1 MKFKQRYRLGL
12 DIGTNSIGWCVLRL
26 NEQDEPIGIIR
37 AGSRIFS
44 DGRHPKTLA
53 SLAADR
59 RKARQMRRRHDR
71 VLKRMAR
78 FMQGLIRFG
87 LMPVDDGERLKLSAM
102 DPYKLRRRGLDQ
114 PLTAFELGRALYH
127 LAKRRGFKSSRKSKG
142 EDENESGKIATA
154 IHRTRE
160 AIHEA
165 GCRTFGEYL
174 AMRHDRRD
182 TVRAR
187 KTAENDYILY
197 TQRAMVADE
206 FDALWAT
213 QAPHHPEIMTEEA
226 RAWLRDTLLFQR
238 NLLPVMPGS
247 CIFEIDEYRE
257 PLWSPLQQR
266 FRVLQE
272 LNNLRVVEGM
282 TDRSLSLQ
290 ERNVLRDAL
299 YRSRERSFAQI
310 RKLLDLPR
318 TTRFNLESDKRKGL
332 KGDIVA
338 SQLGAEDALG
348 QAWFAMPFQA
358 QRDLAEMIDRIDD
371 TEALKQRLMEA
382 PWSLGE
388 TVAEHVAR
396 KVRLPEDYGSL
407 SRKALERIV
416 PILDSDVITYD
427 KAALK
432 AGYKHSDFYTGEIF
446 PRLPYYGELL
456 RSYTSPTPKAKDASE
471 RKYGRLANPTVHIG
485 LNQLRQLVNEII
497 RRWGQPTE
505 IIVELA
511 REFGLSGQKRRDLES
526 EQKAN
531 QDLNEKLN
539 AELHRLGQREN
550 RANRERLKLWNEL
563 GKEDAMDRH
572 CVYSGQRLSKAQLF
586 SGEVEVDH
594 ILPFSRSLD
603 DSLSNKV
610 LCITRAN
617 RDKKNSTPFEGF
629 GHSPAGYSWSEIE
642 ERASRLPRNK
652 AKRFKESALEDFLG
666 EKDFLDRHL
675 TDTAYL
681 SRVARQYLTA
691 VCPPNKVWVATGRL
705 TAMLRQKYG
714 LNEILDPEHKGKN
727 RDDHRHHAV
736 DAAVVA
742 ICNRSLIQKVSTA
755 ARNAEDLGEHRLLKS
770 LDVPWVGFREELE
783 QVIHRIIV
791 SHKPDH
797 GREAGLHNDT
807 NYGKR
812 GEPDKKGAML
822 VSVRKPVSSLTQK
835 NVSSIADPL
844 LRDELTALLD
854 GLSGKELKA
863 CLDEYSQRTGI
874 RSVRM
879 EERLSVIPIEDRMTR
894 KPYRYVKGDG
904 NYCYDIYRDE
914 SGRWGGDVVS
924 TYDAN
929 QSDFNPNARIAS
941 NGKPLVMRLRK
952 GDFLKMDLDGREKV
966 MRIARFSEGMI
977 ALAEHQEANVDA
989 RTRDKDSGLKYVFKA
1004 PSALKPVAAR
1014 LVGVNIL
1021 GYVNDPGFKD

>member
-1 MKFKQRYRLGL
+1 M
-12 DIGTNSIGWCVLRL
+12 
-26 NEQDEPIGIIR
+26 
-37 AGSRIFS
+37 
-44 DGRHPKTLA
+44 
-53 SLAADR
+53 
-59 RKARQMRRRHDR
+59 
-71 VLKRMAR
+71 
-78 FMQGLIRFG
+78 
-87 LMPVDDGERLKLSAM
+87 
-102 DPYKLRRRGLDQ
+102 
-114 PLTAFELGRALYH
+114 
-127 LAKRRGFKSSRKSKG
+127 
-142 EDENESGKIATA
+142 
-154 IHRTRE
+154 
-160 AIHEA
+160 
-165 GCRTFGEYL
+165 
-174 AMRHDRRD
+174 
-182 TVRAR
+182 
-187 KTAENDYILY
+187 
-197 TQRAMVADE
+197 
-206 FDALWAT
+206 
-213 QAPHHPEIMTEEA
+213 
-226 RAWLRDTLLFQR
+226 
-238 NLLPVMPGS
+238 
-247 CIFEIDEYRE
+247 
-257 PLWSPLQQR
+257 
-266 FRVLQE
+266 
-272 LNNLRVVEGM
+272 
-282 TDRSLSLQ
+282 
-290 ERNVLRDAL
+290 
-299 YRSRERSFAQI
+299 
-310 RKLLDLPR
+310 
-318 TTRFNLESDKRKGL
+318 
-332 KGDIVA
+332 A
-338 SQLGAEDALG
+338 SQLGAEEALG
-348 QAWFAMPFQA
+348 EAWYAMPFQA
-358 QRDLAEMIDRIDD
+358 QRGLAEMIDRIDD
-371 TEALKQRLMEA
+371 AEALKQRLMEA
-382 PWSLGE
+382 PWSLGDKA
-388 TVAEHVAR
+388 AEQVAR

-407 SRKALERIV
+407 SRKALEKIV

-456 RSYTSPTPKAKDASE
+456 RTYTSPTPKAKDASE

-511 REFGLSGQKRRDLES
+511 RDFGLSGQKRRDLES

-586 SGEVEVDH
+586 TGEVEVDH

-652 AKRFKESALEDFLG
+652 AKRFKENALEDFLG

-736 DAAVVA
+736 DAAVIA
-742 ICNRSLIQKVSTA
+742 ICTRSLIQKISTA

-770 LDVPWVGFREELE
+770 LDVPWIGFREELE

-812 GEPDKKGAML
+812 GEPDKKGTML
-822 VSVRKPVSSLTQK
+822 VSVRKPVSSLSQK

-844 LRDELTALLD
+844 LREELTALLD

-894 KPYRYVKGDG
+894 MPYRYVKGDG
-904 NYCYDIYRDE
+904 NYCYDIYREE

-924 TYDAN
+924 TFDAN
-929 QSDFNPNARIAS
+929 QPEFDPNARNTR

-952 GDFLKMDLDGREKV
+952 GDVLKLEHEGKFKL
-966 MRIARFSEGMI
+966 MRIATFSEGKI
-977 ALAEHQEANVDA
+977 ILAQHHEANVDA
-989 RTRDKDSGLKYVFKA
+989 RNRSPESDFRYFQKSPD
-1004 PSALKPVAAR
+1004 ALRPLAAR